1 MKPIRYNFNKN
12 AKLNLLC
19 PNDELRPVLN
29 CIYFNECNAI
39 STDGHALLVVPVKE
53 ISTLSDEDI
62 DKLNGKLIDGS
73 DYKDLLKFDTIRV
86 ETDGIVGIAKSGAET
101 KYLFRDY
108 RYPDYKAVINGV
120 SVCDKTPTISFRGMH
135 VANMCEIMGTPFIII
150 EPNGNGAI
158 KVTFKDSDAKGLIM
172 PCCQ

>member
-1 MKPIRYNFNKN
+1 MKSRYNFNKY

-19 PNDELRPVLN
+19 PKDELRPVLA

-39 STDGHALLVVPVKE
+39 ASDGYALLVVPVKE
-53 ISTLSDEDI
+53 ISTLSDEEI

-86 ETDGIVGIAKSGAET
+86 ETDGIIGIAKTGAET
-101 KYLFRDY
+101 KYLFKDY
-108 RYPDYKAVINGV
+108 QFPNYKAVMNGV
-120 SVCDKTPTISFRGMH
+120 SLQDKTQTISFRGAH
-135 VANMCEIMGTPFIII
+135 TGTMCEIMDTPFIII

-158 KVTFKDSDAKGLIM
+158 KVTFKDSDAKGLIV